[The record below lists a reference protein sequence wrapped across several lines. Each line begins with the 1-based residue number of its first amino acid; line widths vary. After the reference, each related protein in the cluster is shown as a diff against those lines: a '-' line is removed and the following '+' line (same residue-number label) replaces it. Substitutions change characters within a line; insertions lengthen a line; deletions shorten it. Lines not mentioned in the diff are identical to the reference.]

1 MVLNF
6 NKLFFFNVLI
16 SIQINMNSLISL
28 INKLQEILTVSQLK
42 YKINLPQI
50 ICIGSQ
56 SSGKSSIIESI
67 IGKDFLPK
75 GSGIVTRRP
84 LILQLI
90 NQKEGE
96 DYCEF
101 FLKPNEKITDFSK
114 VTKEI
119 ILQTEKI
126 AGKEKLISDKPIIMK
141 IYSTKLIELTLV
153 DLPGL
158 VKVPLKGQPENID
171 NQIKKIVLDFISNS
185 NSIILA
191 ITPSNIDISNSDS
204 LKIAREVDP
213 YFTRTLGVI
222 SKVDLVENYKEFVN
236 IIKNNVY
243 PLKYGY
249 IGVTCRTSKEN
260 LNNKSLDNQI
270 QDEEDIY
277 KEIDDYNDIL
287 NNLGIKNLTIKLKDL
302 LTEKIKLSI
311 PTIKENLNNI
321 IFKKQKELKEL
332 GDEIILEDNEISMNT
347 FLLSS
352 VFKFTTKY
360 KEFLNGDIINS
371 NLNKTYIG
379 AAKISKIFNQKFIN
393 EILSIDPLENLK
405 DEEILI
411 VIKNT
416 NGLRPSLFVPEVAF
430 EILVKQQ
437 IKKLEEPGLLCI
449 KKVYDELINT
459 INSISLPEIIRF
471 KKLDTK
477 IKELLIG
484 IIDKCIPEVNEMI
497 KNLIKIELAYIN
509 SSHPDF
515 LNNKDELN
523 KNEDNNNNID
533 KNYRNNLN
541 FNERELMEISIV
553 KNLIVSYF
561 NIVKKN
567 YCDFVP
573 KTIMCFLVNKTK
585 DISEQ
590 EIISQLYKTK
600 EDIKSLLKEDEDISQ
615 RRKEL
620 KDSLIFL
627 KNSFNILN
635 IESNK

>member
-75 GSGIVTRRP
+75 GSGIITRRP
-84 LILQLI
+84 IILQLI

-141 IYSTKLIELTLV
+141 IYSTKLIDLTLV

>member
-1 MVLNF
+1 
-6 NKLFFFNVLI
+6 
-16 SIQINMNSLISL
+16 MNSLISL
-28 INKLQEILTVSQLK
+28 INKLQEILSVSQLK

-50 ICIGSQ
+50 ICIGAQ

-119 ILQTEKI
+119 IIQTEKI

-141 IYSTKLIELTLV
+141 IFSSKLIDLTLV

-158 VKVPLKGQPENID
+158 VKVPLKGQPDNID
-171 NQIKKIVLDFISNS
+171 SQIKKIVLDFISNS

-222 SKVDLVENYKEFVN
+222 SKVDLVENYLEFVN

-270 QDEEDIY
+270 KDEEDIY
-277 KEIDDYNDIL
+277 QEINEYSEIL
-287 NNLGIKNLTIKLKDL
+287 NNLGIKNLTNKLKDL

-321 IFKKQKELKEL
+321 IFKKEKELKEL

-360 KEFLNGDIINS
+360 KELLNGNILNS
-371 NLNKTYIG
+371 NLNKVYIG
-379 AAKISKIFNQKFIN
+379 AAKINKIFNQKFIN
-393 EILSIDPLENLK
+393 EVLSIDPLDNLK

-416 NGLRPSLFVPEVAF
+416 NGLRPSLFVPEIAF
-430 EILVKQQ
+430 EILVKQE
-437 IKKLEEPGLLCI
+437 IKRLEEPGLLCV

-459 INSISLPEIIRF
+459 INCISIPEIIRF
-471 KKLDTK
+471 KNLEIK
-477 IKELLIG
+477 IKELLIN
-484 IIDKCIPEVNEMI
+484 IIEKCIPEVNQMI
-497 KNLIKIELAYIN
+497 KNLILIELSYIN

-515 LNNKDELN
+515 LNGKEELN
-523 KNEDNNNNID
+523 KIENDNIENNIRKD
-533 KNYRNNLN
+533 LN
-541 FNERELMEISIV
+541 FTERELMEISIV

-567 YCDFVP
+567 YCDLVP

-600 EDIKSLLKEDEDISQ
+600 EDIKNLLKEDDDITQ

-620 KDSLIFL
+620 KDNLVFL

-635 IESNK
+635 IEINK

>member
-1 MVLNF
+1 
-6 NKLFFFNVLI
+6 
-16 SIQINMNSLISL
+16 MNSLISL

-119 ILQTEKI
+119 IIQTEKI

-141 IYSTKLIELTLV
+141 IFSSKLIDLTLV

-158 VKVPLKGQPENID
+158 VKVPLKGQPDNID
-171 NQIKKIVLDFISNS
+171 SQIKKIVLDFISNS

-222 SKVDLVENYKEFVN
+222 SKVDLVENYLEFVN

-270 QDEEDIY
+270 KDEEDIY
-277 KEIDDYNDIL
+277 QEINEYSEIL
-287 NNLGIKNLTIKLKDL
+287 NNLGIKNLTNKLKDL

-360 KEFLNGDIINS
+360 KELLNGNILNS
-371 NLNKTYIG
+371 NLNKVYIG
-379 AAKISKIFNQKFIN
+379 AAKINKIFNQKFIN
-393 EILSIDPLENLK
+393 EVLSIDPLDNLK

-416 NGLRPSLFVPEVAF
+416 NGLRPSLFVPEIAF
-430 EILVKQQ
+430 EILVKQE
-437 IKKLEEPGLLCI
+437 IKRLEEPGLLCV

-459 INSISLPEIIRF
+459 INCISIPEIIRF
-471 KKLDTK
+471 KNLEIK
-477 IKELLIG
+477 IKELLIN
-484 IIDKCIPEVNEMI
+484 IIEKCIPEVNQMI
-497 KNLIKIELAYIN
+497 KNLILIELSYIN

-515 LNNKDELN
+515 LNGKEELN
-523 KNEDNNNNID
+523 KIENDNIENNIRKD
-533 KNYRNNLN
+533 LN
-541 FNERELMEISIV
+541 FTERELMEISIV

-567 YCDFVP
+567 YCDLVP

-600 EDIKSLLKEDEDISQ
+600 EDIKNLLKEDDDITQ

-620 KDSLIFL
+620 KDNLVFL

-635 IESNK
+635 IEINK

>member
-1 MVLNF
+1 
-6 NKLFFFNVLI
+6 
-16 SIQINMNSLISL
+16 MNSLISL
-28 INKLQEILTVSQLK
+28 INKLQEILSVSQLK

-50 ICIGSQ
+50 ICIGAQ

-119 ILQTEKI
+119 IIQTEKI

-141 IYSTKLIELTLV
+141 IFSSKLIDLTLV

-158 VKVPLKGQPENID
+158 VKVPLKGQPDNID
-171 NQIKKIVLDFISNS
+171 SQIKKIVLDFISNS

-191 ITPSNIDISNSDS
+191 ITPSNVDISNSDS

-222 SKVDLVENYKEFVN
+222 SKVDLVENYLEFVN

-249 IGVTCRTSKEN
+249 IGVICRTTKEN

-270 QDEEDIY
+270 KDEEDIY
-277 KEIDDYNDIL
+277 QEINEYSEIL
-287 NNLGIKNLTIKLKDL
+287 NNLGIKNLTNKLKDL

-321 IFKKQKELKEL
+321 IFKKQKELNEL

-360 KEFLNGDIINS
+360 KELLNGNILNS
-371 NLNKTYIG
+371 NLNKVYIG
-379 AAKISKIFNQKFIN
+379 AAKINKIFNQKFIN
-393 EILSIDPLENLK
+393 EILSINPLDNLK

-416 NGLRPSLFVPEVAF
+416 NGLRPSLFVPEIAF
-430 EILVKQQ
+430 EILVKQE
-437 IKKLEEPGLLCI
+437 IKRLEEPGLLCV

-459 INSISLPEIIRF
+459 INCISIPEIVRF
-471 KKLDTK
+471 KNLEIK
-477 IKELLIG
+477 IKELLIN
-484 IIDKCIPEVNEMI
+484 IIEKCIPEVNQMI
-497 KNLIKIELAYIN
+497 KNLILIELSYIN

-515 LNNKDELN
+515 LNGKEEINKI
-523 KNEDNNNNID
+523 EDDNIENNIRKD
-533 KNYRNNLN
+533 LN
-541 FNERELMEISIV
+541 FTERELIEISIV

-600 EDIKSLLKEDEDISQ
+600 EDIKNLLKEDEDITQ

-620 KDSLIFL
+620 KDNLNFL

-635 IESNK
+635 IEINK

>member
-1 MVLNF
+1 
-6 NKLFFFNVLI
+6 
-16 SIQINMNSLISL
+16 MNSLISL
-28 INKLQEILTVSQLK
+28 INKLQEILSVSQLK

-50 ICIGSQ
+50 ICIGAQ

-101 FLKPNEKITDFSK
+101 FLKPNEKIKDFSK

-119 ILQTEKI
+119 ISQTEKI

-141 IYSTKLIELTLV
+141 IFSSKLIDLTLV

-158 VKVPLKGQPENID
+158 VKVPLKGQPDNID
-171 NQIKKIVLDFISNS
+171 SQIKKIVLDFISNS

-191 ITPSNIDISNSDS
+191 ITPSNVDISNSDS

-222 SKVDLVENYKEFVN
+222 SKVDLVENYLEFVN

-249 IGVTCRTSKEN
+249 IGVICRTTKEN

-270 QDEEDIY
+270 KDEEDIY
-277 KEIDDYNDIL
+277 KEINEYSEIL
-287 NNLGIKNLTIKLKDL
+287 NNLGIKNLTNKLKDL

-321 IFKKQKELKEL
+321 IFKKQKELNEL

-360 KEFLNGDIINS
+360 KELLNGNILNT
-371 NLNKTYIG
+371 NLNKVYIG
-379 AAKISKIFNQKFIN
+379 AAKINKIFNQKFIN
-393 EILSIDPLENLK
+393 EVLSIDPLDNLK

-416 NGLRPSLFVPEVAF
+416 NGLRPSLFVPEIAF
-430 EILVKQQ
+430 EILVKQE
-437 IKKLEEPGLLCI
+437 IKRLEEPGLLCV

-459 INSISLPEIIRF
+459 INCISIPEIVRF
-471 KKLDTK
+471 KNLEIK
-477 IKELLIG
+477 IKELLIN
-484 IIDKCIPEVNEMI
+484 IIEKCIPEVNQMI
-497 KNLIKIELAYIN
+497 KNLILIELSYIN

-515 LNNKDELN
+515 LNGKEEINKI
-523 KNEDNNNNID
+523 EDDNIENNIRKD
-533 KNYRNNLN
+533 LN
-541 FNERELMEISIV
+541 FTERELMEISIV

-600 EDIKSLLKEDEDISQ
+600 EDIKNLLKEDEDITQ

-620 KDSLIFL
+620 KDNLNFL

-635 IESNK
+635 IEINK

>member
-1 MVLNF
+1 
-6 NKLFFFNVLI
+6 
-16 SIQINMNSLISL
+16 MNSLISL

-119 ILQTEKI
+119 IIQTEKI

-141 IYSTKLIELTLV
+141 IFSSKLIDLTLV

-158 VKVPLKGQPENID
+158 VKVPLKGQPDNID
-171 NQIKKIVLDFISNS
+171 SQIKKIVLDFISNS

-222 SKVDLVENYKEFVN
+222 SKVDLVENYLEFVN

-270 QDEEDIY
+270 KDEEDIY
-277 KEIDDYNDIL
+277 KEINEYSEIL
-287 NNLGIKNLTIKLKDL
+287 NNLGIKNLTNKLKDL

-321 IFKKQKELKEL
+321 IFKKQKELNEL

-360 KEFLNGDIINS
+360 KELLNGNIVNT
-371 NLNKTYIG
+371 NLNKVYIG
-379 AAKISKIFNQKFIN
+379 AAKINKIFNQKFIN
-393 EILSIDPLENLK
+393 EILSIDPLDNLK

-416 NGLRPSLFVPEVAF
+416 NGLRPSLFVPEIAF
-430 EILVKQQ
+430 EILVKQE
-437 IKKLEEPGLLCI
+437 IKRLEEPGLLCV

-459 INSISLPEIIRF
+459 INCISIPEIVRF
-471 KKLDTK
+471 KNLEIK
-477 IKELLIG
+477 IKELLIN
-484 IIDKCIPEVNEMI
+484 IIEKCIPEVNQMI
-497 KNLIKIELAYIN
+497 KNLILIELSYIN

-515 LNNKDELN
+515 LNGKEELN
-523 KNEDNNNNID
+523 KIENDNIENNIRKD
-533 KNYRNNLN
+533 LN
-541 FNERELMEISIV
+541 FTERELIEISIV

-600 EDIKSLLKEDEDISQ
+600 EDIKNLLKEDEDITQ

-620 KDSLIFL
+620 KDNLVFL

-635 IESNK
+635 IEINK